1 MRKEFIDAVQAR
13 DKDLVKI
20 MLTNSLLVDPSGDT
34 FDYMLKY
41 AIKSLND
48 LIEEYDG
55 GILENDTSLWNKKYL
70 DEQFIK
76 LEDNFSKERIDFVK
90 LLCSTILN
98 EKLVEVD
105 RKKRMEKFN
114 KSKTSKQEVGTV
126 IAVSGVITTVAGIVL
141 SKPIIIGVGTTSIII
156 GGVLYYIDQR

>member
-1 MRKEFIDAVQAR
+1 MRKEFIDAVQAK

-34 FDYMLKY
+34 FDSMLEY

-55 GILENDTSLWNKKYL
+55 GVLENDTSLWNKKYL

-105 RKKRMEKFN
+105 RKKE
-114 KSKTSKQEVGTV
+114 
-126 IAVSGVITTVAGIVL
+126 
-141 SKPIIIGVGTTSIII
+141 
-156 GGVLYYIDQR
+156 